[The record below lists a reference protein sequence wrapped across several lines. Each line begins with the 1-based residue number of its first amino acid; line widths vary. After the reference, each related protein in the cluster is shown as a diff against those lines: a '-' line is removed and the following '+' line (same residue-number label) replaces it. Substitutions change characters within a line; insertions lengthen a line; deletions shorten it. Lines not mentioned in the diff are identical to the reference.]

1 MNRFFISFVMTI
13 VFTATSLSAH
23 HGTAISYDEDA
34 AHISVKGTVAEF
46 AFRNPHVT
54 IRIDAVNENG
64 EVVRWNFEHSPPRA
78 LAQEGYTANSLQPG
92 QEVTVVAS
100 PSRAGNP
107 VGLVVHVILADGT
120 EILPR

>member
-1 MNRFFISFVMTI
+1 MNKLIILHVIAIGFA
-13 VFTATSLSAH
+13 ATSLFAH
-23 HGTAISYDEDA
+23 HGTGISYDADA
-34 AHISVKGTVAEF
+34 PDILVKGTVAEF

-54 IRIDAVNENG
+54 IRIDAVDENG

-78 LAQEGYTANSLQPG
+78 LAQDGYTANTLQPG

-107 VGLVVHVILADGT
+107 VGLVVHVVLADGT
-120 EILPR
+120 EILHR